1 MNYNPCITID
11 VSQGKSHIQGFIGYN
26 NKNRKPDNIT
36 QPKVMRH
43 SKQGFNK
50 IIELIS
56 IIKSKTNM
64 IPLIIFEYTGI
75 YHKTLEKFLQKNNIK
90 YHIVAPLR
98 AAKSR
103 QNDIR
108 SVKTDKRD
116 CLSLARMFYD
126 IKNDSLGKFD
136 IESEISNL

>member
-50 IIELIS
+50 RSTKQCLHYCKPKDIGRAYPA
-56 IIKSKTNM
+56 IKRA
-64 IPLIIFEYTGI
+64 
-75 YHKTLEKFLQKNNIK
+75 EKRFCT
-90 YHIVAPLR
+90 R
-98 AAKSR
+98 
-103 QNDIR
+103 R
-108 SVKTDKRD
+108 SG
-116 CLSLARMFYD
+116 
-126 IKNDSLGKFD
+126 N
-136 IESEISNL
+136 

>member
-1 MNYNPCITID
+1 M
-11 VSQGKSHIQGFIGYN
+11 
-26 NKNRKPDNIT
+26 
-36 QPKVMRH
+36 
-43 SKQGFNK
+43 K

-64 IPLIIFEYTGI
+64 IPLVIFKYTAT
-75 YHKTLEKFLQKNNIK
+75 YHKTLEKYLQKNNIP

-98 AAKSR
+98 AAKSH

-116 CLSLARMFYD
+116 YLSLARMFYD
-126 IKNDSLGKFD
+126 IKNDSLGKFREHLSVIYPNYKITD
-136 IESEISNL
+136 SNPNGAFKHVYSKELLGFLKEFPHPELVVSKIDE

>member
-56 IIKSKTNM
+56 IIKSKTNLVP
-64 IPLIIFEYTGI
+64 IVIFEFTGV
-75 YHKTLEKFLQKNNIK
+75 YHKTLEKFLQKIILNIILLHH
-90 YHIVAPLR
+90 YVLLNL
-98 AAKSR
+98 AKM
-103 QNDIR
+103 I
-108 SVKTDKRD
+108 
-116 CLSLARMFYD
+116 LEA
-126 IKNDSLGKFD
+126 
-136 IESEISNL
+136 